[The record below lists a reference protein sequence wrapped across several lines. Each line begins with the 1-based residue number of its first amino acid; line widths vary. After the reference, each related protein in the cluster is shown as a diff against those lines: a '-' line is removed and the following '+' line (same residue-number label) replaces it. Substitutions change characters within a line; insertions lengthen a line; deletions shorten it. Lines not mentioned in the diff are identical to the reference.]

1 VPHLTGVSGFAVFI
15 QSMPVCDNCWATN
28 SFQASEANIG
38 ITHPN
43 CQSKCNVGFETRFA
57 SNSRSDW
64 NAFQM
69 AAVKAK

>member
-1 VPHLTGVSGFAVFI
+1 
-15 QSMPVCDNCWATN
+15 MN